1 MLFTDTYN
9 TIEARTESSFRDRGS
24 KFMGYAFPVKN
35 EAEVKQH
42 IAQLK
47 KEFHDATHHCY
58 AYIIGANAEAQRAND
73 DGEPANTAGKP
84 IQRAIQSKGLT
95 NVLVVVVRYF
105 GGKLLGVPGLINA
118 YGKTAEETLREAVVI
133 EKIVE
138 EVYQVSFNYESE
150 NAVFKILKTHDAKI
164 LKIDKLE
171 QCVII
176 FASRMSNSVKL
187 GNALKELL
195 SLELKYLY
203 VQ

>member
-1 MLFTDTYN
+1 MLFTDTYK
-9 TIEARTESSFRDRGS
+9 TIVGPTQASFRDRGS
-24 KFMGYAFPVKN
+24 KFMGYAFPVKS
-35 EAEVKQH
+35 EEEVKLH
-42 IAQLK
+42 ISQLK

-58 AYIIGANAEAQRAND
+58 AYIIGPNAEAQRAND

-84 IQRAIQSKGLT
+84 IQRAIHARGLT

-118 YGKTAEETLREAVVI
+118 YGNTATETLNEAVVI

-138 EVYQVSFNYESE
+138 EVHQVTFNYEVE
-150 NAVFKILKTHDAKI
+150 NAVFKMLKNHDAII
-164 LKIDKLE
+164 LQIDKLQ
-171 QCVII
+171 QCSII
-176 FASRMSNSVKL
+176 FAIRMSNALKL

-195 SLELKYLY
+195 SAELKYLY

>member
-9 TIEARTESSFRDRGS
+9 TIVKPAQSSFRDRGS

-35 EAEVKQH
+35 EAEVKLH
-42 IAQLK
+42 LSQLK

-58 AYIIGANAEAQRAND
+58 AYIIGPNAEAQRAND

-84 IQRAIQSKGLT
+84 IQRAIHAKGIT

-118 YGKTAEETLREAVVI
+118 YGNTAVETLNQAVII

-138 EVYQVSFNYESE
+138 EVHQVTFNYEEE
-150 NAVFKILKTHDAKI
+150 NAVFKILKNHDAKI
-164 LKIDKLE
+164 LQIEKLE

-176 FASRMSNSVKL
+176 FASRMSNSIKL

-195 SLELKYLY
+195 SVELKYLY